1 MSISPNKFVA
11 CIYELYVGSENE
23 REMMEA
29 TTKERPL
36 EYIHGM
42 GMMLPAFEQQL
53 NGLKTGDK
61 FDFVLSSEEAYG
73 ERIEEA
79 VQELPKDIF
88 VDENGQFDSAMVFEG
103 NTIPMQTSDGQT
115 LQGSVL
121 EVREDV
127 VVMDFNHPLAGETL
141 HFIGEV
147 IEVHEATTQEIER
160 FFGNSGGCS
169 CGCGCG
175 SDCDCGC
182 NSGGSCGCTPKEEKP
197 QSGGCCSG
205 GCSCGC

>member
-11 CIYELYVGSENE
+11 CTYELYVGSENE

-29 TTKERPL
+29 ATKERPL

-42 GMMLPAFEQQL
+42 GMMLPAFEHEL
-53 NGLKTGDK
+53 NGLKAGEK
-61 FDFVLSSEEAYG
+61 FDFVLSCEDAYG
-73 ERIEEA
+73 ERVEEA

-88 VDENGQFDSAMVFEG
+88 VDEQGKFDAAMVFEG
-103 NTIPMQTSDGQT
+103 NTIPMQTSDGHT

-121 EVREDV
+121 EVRDDV

-147 IEVHEATTQEIER
+147 IEEHEATAQEIER
-160 FFGNSGGCS
+160 FFGGHGGCGGGCGCGSNEDEEQSGGCCGGS
-169 CGCGCG
+169 CGCGC
-175 SDCDCGC
+175 
-182 NSGGSCGCTPKEEKP
+182 
-197 QSGGCCSG
+197 
-205 GCSCGC
+205 